1 MIKSIKTQYY
11 KFRDRNKKKA
21 KIYKE
26 GDYEDSKADIEL
38 VDRTKELKVI

>member
-1 MIKSIKTQYY
+1 MIKSIKNSYY
-11 KFRDRNKKKA
+11 KCRDKNNKKA